1 MEILALFFVELFVLF
16 LFSRMLQRGLSLFI
30 FQITKSMKWTISILA
45 FIFLPGTFIHE
56 LAHFLMAYL
65 LFVPVGKMEFL
76 PKQEGESVKLGS
88 VSIGRCDPFRR
99 LFIGVAPFLAG
110 TTLIILT
117 LFVAEKE
124 SLWGMNYAVVIIL
137 YILFEVG
144 NSMFSSKKDLE
155 GAIAVIV
162 LVLLTII
169 LLYFFGIKINFTDLQ
184 KVLTNQTIH
193 VFYQGTIYLLF
204 PLGLDLG
211 LITLLSIS
219 NKLLSR

>member
-16 LFSRMLQRGLSLFI
+16 LFSRILQRGLSLFI

-56 LAHFLMAYL
+56 LAHFLMAKL
-65 LFVPVGKMEFL
+65 LLVPVGKMEFL
-76 PKQEGESVKLGS
+76 PQQEGESVKLGS

-99 LFIGVAPFLAG
+99 LLIGIAPFLAG

-117 LFVAEKE
+117 LFIAEKE
-124 SLWGMNYAVVIIL
+124 SFWGINYMMIIIF
-137 YILFEVG
+137 YILFEIG

-155 GAIAVIV
+155 GAIAVV
-162 LVLLTII
+162 LVALLLII
-169 LLYFFGIKINFTDLQ
+169 IFYLFGIKIQITDLQ
-184 KVLTNQTIH
+184 KIFSDQTLH

-211 LITLLSIS
+211 LIAILTTS
-219 NKLLSR
+219 NRLLSR